1 MGRPIELSDEERAK
15 LEAQFLRLELLN
27 REVLRLFEERDK
39 LWEKIQS
46 DIRAIES
53 RLGLKDG
60 ERLNPVFQDFKLV
73 RLEIES
79 QDSPS

>member
-1 MGRPIELSDEERAK
+1 
-15 LEAQFLRLELLN
+15 LRLELLN
-27 REVLRLFEERDK
+27 REIFRLFKERDE

-60 ERLNPVFQDFKLV
+60 ERLNPIFQDFRLV
-73 RLEIES
+73 RLEIEG
-79 QDSPS
+79 Q

>member
-27 REVLRLFEERDK
+27 REIFRLFKERDE

-60 ERLNPVFQDFKLV
+60 ERLNPIFQDFRLV
-73 RLEIES
+73 RLEIEG
-79 QDSPS
+79 Q